1 MDTVVESGQTAT
13 QSHVAL
19 FNRALPAAYL
29 GRVDEARAWAT
40 EGERRALA
48 NDDAF
53 NASWNRAVLGFLDL
67 SVGDA
72 AGAHAHLAP
81 VVGYL
86 ERMGSAE
93 PGIIPCVPD
102 EIEAL
107 VALGDLDAAE
117 PLIDRLEIQGR
128 TRDRPWALA
137 AAHRGRA
144 LLGAARGDLDGSERA
159 ATLALEQHARAGQP
173 FETARTELVLGQIQR
188 RRKQK
193 RAARASL
200 EHARDTFVQLGA
212 ILWAERAELEM
223 GRIGGRP
230 PAPLGLTATERSV
243 AELVGE
249 GRTNREVADA
259 LFMSPSTVQ
268 AHLKH
273 IFRKLGVRS
282 RTELAAGLDRA
293 APTER

>member
-1 MDTVVESGQTAT
+1 
-13 QSHVAL
+13 
-19 FNRALPAAYL
+19 
-29 GRVDEARAWAT
+29 
-40 EGERRALA
+40 
-48 NDDAF
+48 
-53 NASWNRAVLGFLDL
+53 
-67 SVGDA
+67 
-72 AGAHAHLAP
+72 
-81 VVGYL
+81 
-86 ERMGSAE
+86 
-93 PGIIPCVPD
+93 VPD

-193 RAARASL
+193 RAARAAL